1 MLKSRA
7 KKLGDDTIKYDV
19 TILDPVEIFAPDGAL
34 GEISAGELTTPTFFL
49 KELPPKAAALKK
61 TIATADQ
68 YVIVSPEYNHVAPP
82 ALTSLMGHFGGSC
95 YAGKPSAIVT
105 YSPGPFAGMR
115 GAMSICTMCHELG
128 CLPVSK
134 LCGIGGVADLLEVE
148 GTPKEG
154 SERMLKQLPAMLDQL
169 DWLSVAMKRQRDEVG
184 LW

>member
-49 KELPPKAAALKK
+49 KELPAKAAALKE

-134 LCGIGGVADLLEVE
+134 LCGIGGVADLLEID

-154 SERMLKQLPAMLDQL
+154 SERMLKQLPGMLDQL